1 MLYKRQG
8 KLGDLRKEPPPLQEK
23 DDLNDIANPNDLSE
37 DEKSES
43 SEQDTKPLPIEKKV
57 EEAK

>member
-1 MLYKRQG
+1 
-8 KLGDLRKEPPPLQEK
+8 LQEK

-43 SEQDTKPLPIEKKV
+43 SE
-57 EEAK
+57 